1 MDSNFNNLYINEKS
15 FIYPK
20 LESHLILNTL
30 TEYNAKISQEIL
42 RLDLYY
48 LLQWLC
54 TYNPLTTDMLW
65 IQKFL

>member
-48 LLQWLC
+48 LLQ
-54 TYNPLTTDMLW
+54 
-65 IQKFL
+65 